1 MIETFRVLALST
13 SHVTKEVGDTL
24 DQVLGEGDRDN
35 SGWAYWIVGSPWP
48 YGWWIWAW
56 LEAIDDLPEC
66 LRQCLAFAR
75 EQGCRYVL
83 FDSDVEPIDQLP
95 TFEW

>member
-48 YGWWIWAW
+48 
-56 LEAIDDLPEC
+56 
-66 LRQCLAFAR
+66 
-75 EQGCRYVL
+75 
-83 FDSDVEPIDQLP
+83 
-95 TFEW
+95 